1 MRLVASSAAG
11 LAANPVVGRMDRPI
25 RRRPWIPTHWPLP
38 VKIGLTAAVIV
49 AVLMLA
55 LRVLVGGGVR
65 TLRVPLQQVTV
76 ATVEQGVFHD
86 LIPLHASV
94 VPRETVYVDAIDGG
108 RVDRVLVE
116 PGDLVQEGQP
126 MIELSNTNLALQ
138 VIQQESQLN
147 QAISQLQQ
155 NEITLEQEELSSAR
169 ALAQIDY
176 NILRLSR
183 STARR
188 EGLAAKGLVSAED
201 RDLAADEFAYYK
213 RLRPIQVESGQRQ
226 TDLRDR
232 LLPDIHQQ
240 LKILRGNLAV
250 VHDKLDSLV
259 VRAPVTGKVT
269 AIDLKVGE
277 TPAAGERLAEVT
289 PQTGMK
295 LIANID
301 EFYLSRVRIGQ
312 TATITFEGKSARLTV
327 RRIYPQVHDGQ
338 FRIDLD
344 FNTASPPALIEGA
357 AAQGSLQLGEDTQAV
372 VLPAGPFLER
382 SGGDWVF
389 VVAPDGQTAER
400 RHIQVGRRTNEQLEI
415 LHGLT
420 AGERVITSDYTGF
433 DRVDH
438 IVLTR

>member
-1 MRLVASSAAG
+1 MASPTFKPAG
-11 LAANPVVGRMDRPI
+11 EPVIGSMDRPVH
-25 RRRPWIPTHWPLP
+25 RPAWAPTGWPLP
-38 VKIGLTAAVIV
+38 ARIGV
-49 AVLMLA
+49 AVAIIVTALVLA
-55 LRVLVGGGVR
+55 LRLAAEIGVR
-65 TLRVPLQQVTV
+65 TLRVPVQQVTI

-126 MIELSNTNLALQ
+126 MIGLSNTNLALQ

-147 QAISQLQQ
+147 QAISQLEQ
-155 NEITLEQEELSSAR
+155 NEITLEQEELSNAR

-188 EGLAAKGLVSAED
+188 ENLAAKGLVSAED
-201 RDLAADEFAYYK
+201 RDLAADELAYYK
-213 RLRPIQVESGQRQ
+213 RLRPIQVESDQRQ
-226 TDLRDR
+226 TELRDR

-269 AIDLKVGE
+269 AIDLKVGQ
-277 TPAAGERLAEVT
+277 TPAAGQLLAEVT

-295 LIANID
+295 LIADVD
-301 EFYLSRVRIGQ
+301 EFYLPRVRVGQ
-312 TATITFEGKSARLTV
+312 TATISFEEKQARLTV
-327 RRIYPQVHDGQ
+327 RRIYPQVHDGK

-344 FNTASPPALIEGA
+344 FDTVSPPALIEGA
-357 AAQGSLQLGEDTQAV
+357 DAQGSLQLGGDTQAV
-372 VLPAGPFLER
+372 VLPAGPYLER
-382 SGGDWVF
+382 TGGDWVF
-389 VVAPDGQTAER
+389 VVAPDGQSAER
-400 RHIQVGRRTNEQLEI
+400 RHVRVGRRTNEQVEI
-415 LHGLT
+415 LRGLT

-433 DRVDH
+433 DRVDR